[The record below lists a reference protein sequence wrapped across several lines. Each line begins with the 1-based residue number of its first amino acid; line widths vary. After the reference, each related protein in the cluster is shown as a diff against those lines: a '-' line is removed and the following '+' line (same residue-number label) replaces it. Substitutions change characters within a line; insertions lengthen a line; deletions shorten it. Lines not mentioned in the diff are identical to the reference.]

1 LVVEFEFRALTAEDW
16 KDLDSAA
23 LIGKGGALRLK
34 DGEDGENRPTTL
46 LDTPLNEDEK
56 EVVISLEGSHRFS
69 SLDSGIPGCRWH
81 RAVLDAEI
89 PENSTVTITFRTSES
104 DGGGGDSS
112 EPVTF
117 VSEGPR
123 DCLIQAPPGRYI
135 EVEVK
140 LRRMNRDTPSPIFG
154 RLIVYYP
161 RRSYLGYLPSVYQKD
176 EASRDFLE
184 RFLSV
189 FESELYESEETISR
203 ISSYFD
209 PMAAPGEFV
218 PWLATWLSLDL
229 YELLGEKNREFVL
242 RAVEFY
248 KKKGTASGLADLV
261 AFLTGRRCCVKE
273 YANNIF
279 RSYGMEHDEEDEPI
293 KRSGSGCERFPRGP
307 SRTVDTRNL
316 DLLAKMETF
325 FDEVHYTV
333 DAGEMSRYSRNSIG
347 LFIFLGLGEDLVID
361 KDELRK
367 IIESFLPV
375 FVRFEIT
382 TTFEW
387 VREHFDL
394 AEVTDVY
401 CDHLSIHLE
410 EKMGMA
416 EGYYRDAASWRWL
429 RSCRKSERSN
439 DRGYRTPH
447 SGLDVD
453 LPL

>member
-1 LVVEFEFRALTAEDW
+1 MAEFEFRALTSEDW

-34 DGEDGENRPTTL
+34 DGEEGDGHPTL
-46 LDTPLNEDEK
+46 LDTPPNEDGK
-56 EVVISLEGSHRFS
+56 EVVIPLEGSHRFS
-69 SLDSGIPGCRWH
+69 YLDSGIPGCRWH

-104 DGGGGDSS
+104 DGGGDSS

-117 VSEGPR
+117 VSKGPR
-123 DCLIQAPPGRYI
+123 DCLIQAPLGRYI
-135 EVEVK
+135 EVEVQ
-140 LRRMNRDTPSPIFG
+140 LRRMNRDTPSPLLG
-154 RLIVYYP
+154 RLKVYYP
-161 RRSYLGYLPSVYQKD
+161 RRSYLRYLPSVYQKD

-209 PMAAPGEFV
+209 PMAAPGQFV

-229 YELLGEKNREFVL
+229 YELLGEKNREFIL

-248 KKKGTASGLADLV
+248 KKKGTASGLAELV

-279 RSYGMEHDEEDEPI
+279 RSYGMEHGEEDETI
-293 KRSGSGCERFPRGP
+293 KRSGCERFCRRP
-307 SRTVDTRNL
+307 SRTVDTDDL
-316 DLLAKMETF
+316 DLLAKMDTF
-325 FDEVHYTV
+325 FDEVHYTI
-333 DAGEMSRYSRNSIG
+333 DTSEKSRYSRNSIG
-347 LFIFLGLGEDLVID
+347 LFIFLGPGEELVID

-367 IIESFLPV
+367 IIESFLPA
-375 FVRFEIT
+375 FVRVHIT
-382 TTFEW
+382 AVESF
-387 VREHFDL
+387 RDSFDL
-394 AEVTDVY
+394 AEVTDFY
-401 CDHLSIHLE
+401 CDHLSIRLE
-410 EKMGMA
+410 EEEMGMA
-416 EGYYRDAASWRWL
+416 EGFYRDAASWRWL
-429 RSCRKSERSN
+429 CSCRKSERSN
-439 DRGYRTPH
+439 DKGRRTPH

-453 LPL
+453 VPL